1 MRKLGTVLIT
11 PACAVALVAQA
22 PSTPAQTRPA
32 QTQPAPAADGSTVTA
47 TGCLRAGE
55 QPGTF
60 VLERVRWKTAPDGP
74 PGDGAAHHDASAQ
87 RDRPTTPATAA
98 AGQRETPPAGETIRL
113 AGAAEKLK
121 LSEHVGH
128 TVTVTGMIAPRDPVV
143 RPGVLLPDAPR
154 GGDTTSRSAAADDK
168 ASAFPRVLNVRSVT
182 HVADEC
188 K

>member
-11 PACAVALVAQA
+11 LALCAVALAAQA
-22 PSTPAQTRPA
+22 PSTPA

-74 PGDGAAHHDASAQ
+74 AGDGAAHHDASTQ

-154 GGDTTSRSAAADDK
+154 GGDTTSRSTAAEDK
-168 ASAFPRVLNVRSVT
+168 ASAFPRVLNVRSVS
-182 HVADEC
+182 HVAGEC